1 MARGHVRRRGRL
13 WTVVVDL
20 PRAEDGSRKQRWHSG
35 YLTRAAAERALTEI
49 RSRLDTGSYIPA
61 SKTRLAAFLRE
72 WLEAVKVKVRPSTH
86 ASYKLNVEK
95 YIIPAVGLIPLQNL
109 TPAGLNAFYADLL
122 AGGRTTREGG
132 LAPRSVQYCAM
143 ILKRALGEAVRWSLI
158 PRNPADLADPPRPA
172 ATPTMRTWSAGELR
186 AFLEHVKD
194 DRLYAAWVLAATT
207 GLRRGEL
214 LGLNWRDVD
223 LEAGRVGIT
232 RTLLAVADKLSFSAP
247 KTPKSRRSVALD
259 PTTLAALRDHRVA
272 HAEER
277 LRWGPVYQDAD
288 LVFCHADGTPL
299 HPDRFSKAF
308 VKQAAAAGLPAIR
321 FHDLR
326 HTHATLALQAGIHPK
341 VVSERL
347 GHATVSIT
355 LDTYSHAI
363 PAMEEAAAA
372 KVAAV
377 VFG

>member
-1 MARGHVRRRGRL
+1 MARGHILRRGRR
-13 WTVVVDL
+13 WTIVVDV
-20 PRAEDGSRKQRWHSG
+20 PRGEDGSRKQRWHSG

-49 RSRLDTGSYIPA
+49 RSRLDTGNYIPV
-61 SKTRLAAFLRE
+61 SKTPLASFLRE
-72 WLEAVKVKVRPSTH
+72 WLEAVRVKVRPSTW
-86 ASYKLNVEK
+86 ASYRLNVER
-95 YIIPAVGLIPLQNL
+95 YVIPRLGSVPLQIL

-122 AGGRTTREGG
+122 TGGRTTREGG

-172 ATPTMRTWSAGELR
+172 AASEMRTWSAGELR
-186 AFLEHVKD
+186 AFLEYVRE
-194 DRLYAAWVLAATT
+194 DRYYAAWRLAATT
-207 GLRRGEL
+207 GLRRGEV
-214 LGLNWRDVD
+214 LGLRWRDVD
-223 LEAGRVGIT
+223 LEAGRLAIT
-232 RTLLAVADKLSFSAP
+232 QTLLAVADKLSFSAP
-247 KTPKSRRSVALD
+247 KTTKSRRSVALD
-259 PTTLAALRDHRVA
+259 PTTLAVLRDHRVA
-272 HAEER
+272 HVEER

-288 LVFCHADGTPL
+288 LVFCAEDGSPL

-308 VKQAAAAGLPAIR
+308 AKHAAAAGLPAIR

-326 HTHATLALQAGIHPK
+326 HTHATLALQAGVHPK

-363 PAMEEAAAA
+363 PAMEEEAAA

-377 VFG
+377 VDG